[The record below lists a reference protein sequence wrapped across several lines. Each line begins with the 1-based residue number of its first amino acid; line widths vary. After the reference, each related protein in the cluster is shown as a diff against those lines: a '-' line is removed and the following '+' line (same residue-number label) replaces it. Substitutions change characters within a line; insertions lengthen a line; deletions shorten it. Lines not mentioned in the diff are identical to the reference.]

1 MVTRARFLLRR
12 QPVSLLSPSQV
23 RSLSTVLRPPA
34 AVAGSATRNADAV
47 VASLSSA
54 GELRKQDAHAGDED
68 ELPRRRCGGFSD
80 GGRRIQRTDSGRR
93 TNLVMARWSRSCGKA
108 WYCACTAM
116 GRTAPHEARGRMA
129 FGSVVVVRMH
139 SRNHGAAD
147 GMGSITRSEAW
158 AVGVG
163 RQAGLRAMEFSGQ
176 QMRRHVGGGTMNTPT
191 LRRMMG
197 RSHGQRDAPLSLM
210 AADALFLFPFYVRA
224 A

>member
-1 MVTRARFLLRR
+1 WRGGQGHVGRRGTARAR
-12 QPVSLLSPSQV
+12 PW
-23 RSLSTVLRPPA
+23 
-34 AVAGSATRNADAV
+34 
-47 VASLSSA
+47 
-54 GELRKQDAHAGDED
+54 E
-68 ELPRRRCGGFSD
+68 
-80 GGRRIQRTDSGRR
+80 
-93 TNLVMARWSRSCGKA
+93 
-108 WYCACTAM
+108 
-116 GRTAPHEARGRMA
+116 GRTAPHEAQGRMA

-147 GMGSITRSEAW
+147 GIGTGSS

-210 AADALFLFPFYVRA
+210 AADAFFCSLSMSVLLNFVTQQG
-224 A
+224 